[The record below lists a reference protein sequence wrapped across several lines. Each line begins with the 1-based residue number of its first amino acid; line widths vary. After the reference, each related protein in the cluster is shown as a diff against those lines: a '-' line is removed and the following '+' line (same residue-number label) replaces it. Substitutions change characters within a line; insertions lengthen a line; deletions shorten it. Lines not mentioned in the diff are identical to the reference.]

1 MSLKSVL
8 ILSAAAAALSGCG
21 RLGDSS
27 WSPTSWLSDAPDEQG
42 TLEPTEG
49 YTTADETRILIAHV
63 GSAKMEPLTEGRLLV
78 VTGIGP
84 TKGWWD
90 AALVSDTRGPRD
102 VIAPDPDGVLRLRF
116 VANPPLAGTAESR
129 IPANPDVDTLTVGL
143 ALSHRMLS
151 RTQQIIIT
159 GAGNS
164 ISLRP

>member
-8 ILSAAAAALSGCG
+8 ILSVAAATLSGCG

-27 WSPTSWLSDAPDEQG
+27 WSPTSWMKNSPDEEG

-49 YTTADETRILIAHV
+49 YTTADEYRTLITHV
-63 GSAKMEPLTEGRLLV
+63 GSARMEPITEGRMLV

-90 AALVSDTRGPRD
+90 AALVPETAQPRD
-102 VIAPDPDGVLRLRF
+102 IFEPDRDGVLRLRF
-116 VANPPLAGTAESR
+116 VANAPLAGSFESR
-129 IPANPDVDTLTVGL
+129 TPANPDVDTITVGI
-143 ALSHRMLS
+143 ALSHSMLA
-151 RTQQIIIT
+151 RTRQIIVT